1 MLGMLLHLP
10 HSSLCFFFFFL
21 LLLKISYIGHD
32 CKYIP
37 DFLGDTY
44 GKFARRLDLSFNQL
58 RYERRTVH
66 KHVITSM
73 HMLPARV
80 SLAVCRLVTRIFT
93 SGAIELVPW
102 VCRCSEC
109 HQSIKELNERYSRA
123 DATLGQDKRRNR

>member
-1 MLGMLLHLP
+1 MLGMLLYLP
-10 HSSLCFFFFFL
+10 HSSLSVFFL
-21 LLLKISYIGHD
+21 FLKISYMGHD

-58 RYERRTVH
+58 RYDRCTVH
-66 KHVITSM
+66 KHVITLM

-80 SLAVCRLVTRIFT
+80 SLAVCRSVTCIFT

-102 VCRCSEC
+102 VCRWSEC
-109 HQSIKELNERYSRA
+109 HQNIKELNERYSRA
-123 DATLGQDKRRNR
+123 DATLGQDKRRDR